1 MLKRCLE
8 MIREKFRWKIQST
21 LDLTGPGTFS
31 DAVHEFLED
40 HSPHEA
46 VLKEISF
53 RQSQVSYQKGW
64 HYLSYPSERMY
75 GTGDWKIWLLAAG
88 REQHRQLQQYC
99 VDLRAASQEI
109 QGFLEAAEAEN
120 VELQRE
126 VIEMKEVLEA
136 HHLERASRGPSK
148 QVDFQGTSLADE
160 LIDHADAEEPASFS
174 VQKTKSVHMAEEV
187 GEDMDIVEDFVHYK
201 SAYYGTIM
209 VGNPPKA
216 FTVVFDTGSGHLILP
231 SSYCHSATCKIHR
244 RYRRSA
250 SSSARD
256 IDADGSS
263 ISGGSRD
270 QLTVSFGTG
279 QISGVFVEDRMCF
292 GQRSPTDSSTNVP
305 VSGGT
310 ENCATMR
317 FVAATDLSPDPF
329 ADLIFD
335 GVLGLGL
342 ESLSQTASFNFLQVA
357 SAITRERGIFLASSA
372 EERSQITLGGWAEEH
387 LEEQLQW
394 SPVVDPH
401 LGHWLLEIQELRVDG
416 EPVAFCHQGCR
427 AVVDSGTSLLAVPG
441 PIFPELHELLRS
453 EAPCGQRRE
462 DFSRLDETPRRKP
475 RPTWNPQ
482 SALEF
487 ARGTCKPMLMVM
499 DLPKLFGPKL
509 FILGEPVLQKFYT
522 VYDAEQQ
529 RIGFGRARHRAET
542 ATVESWATMD
552 PEDWWLEA
560 EDELAEEE
568 DQMGPR
574 KTGSVAASKLAALQ
588 EEYEEKFEDQNLQLQ
603 AALLNKERI
612 EREKQEAI
620 DALQKQIE
628 ELKGKLPTESGG
640 DALAGLFKMM
650 ARIKEGKRQTSTP
663 KHGEDM

>member
-1 MLKRCLE
+1 MRFRLILFGTRHYPIHAKHVYYFSMQLLLGSGYKATGSSLFACFS
-8 MIREKFRWKIQST
+8 IRPNE
-21 LDLTGPGTFS
+21 
-31 DAVHEFLED
+31 A
-40 HSPHEA
+40 SPRHWLSLLA
-46 VLKEISF
+46 VLLWAAVL
-53 RQSQVSYQKGW
+53 RQRHVDALDGLVEAG
-64 HYLSYPSERMY
+64 H
-75 GTGDWKIWLLAAG
+75 LAPHPTSSG
-88 REQHRQLQQYC
+88 E
-99 VDLRAASQEI
+99 AASPVADI
-109 QGFLEAAEAEN
+109 VVSVDGLGATWNSSNCSAEAEAGAAPSLRSLWPSRRN
-120 VELQRE
+120 RRE
-126 VIEMKEVLEA
+126 SHITLN
-136 HHLERASRGPSK
+136 LERSK
-148 QVDFQGTSLADE
+148 QEIHFLDFFDRRPGRLPEGFRESQCPLHE
-160 LIDHADAEEPASFS
+160 
-174 VQKTKSVHMAEEV
+174 
-187 GEDMDIVEDFVHYK
+187 MDIVEDFVHYK

-357 SAITRERGIFLASSA
+357 SAITRERGSDWSRTFGIFLASSA

-453 EAPCGQRRE
+453 EAPCGQRRLEIQLDGVTLELTGE

-568 DQMGPR
+568 DG
-574 KTGSVAASKLAALQ
+574 LALP
-588 EEYEEKFEDQNLQLQ
+588 
-603 AALLNKERI
+603 LL
-612 EREKQEAI
+612 
-620 DALQKQIE
+620 
-628 ELKGKLPTESGG
+628 T
-640 DALAGLFKMM
+640 
-650 ARIKEGKRQTSTP
+650 ARA
-663 KHGEDM
+663 